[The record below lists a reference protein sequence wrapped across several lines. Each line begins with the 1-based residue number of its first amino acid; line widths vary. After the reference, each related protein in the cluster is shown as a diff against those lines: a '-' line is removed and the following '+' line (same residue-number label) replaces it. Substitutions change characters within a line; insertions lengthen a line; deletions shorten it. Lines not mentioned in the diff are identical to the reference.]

1 MTQQNLRYIYSRK
14 MRLIVSSN
22 TFYELSIKRILTDL
36 SSQSPFSGTE
46 YKRIHT
52 QEQTVRF

>member
-14 MRLIVSSN
+14 MRLMVSSN

-36 SSQSPFSGTE
+36 SSQSPFSLTA